1 LYQLTARRK
10 RVRKV
15 EHMKPPRSDELCSV
29 AGELCL
35 SARLSDPHQTT
46 LQRELDQLR
55 ELQGRRTAEGSTI
68 WDLSMVNPDL
78 SPPRAVL
85 DRLLE
90 AVTKNSNHRYAVS
103 RGVRRLREAF
113 SYKYKTRFQQE
124 LNPES
129 QVCVCLG
136 SKDATFHALRVLLE
150 PGDGVVVP
158 TPTYPAHRS
167 AVALAS
173 GRCITW
179 EPSDSLEQSVQDL
192 SLLLSSSKAKVLLL
206 NFPSNPTGSIVSRE
220 WWYEIGKV
228 CAAKAVTIVNDFV
241 YGEMCF
247 SGQAAESALWASEV
261 GARCVEVYSLSKAYN
276 VPGWRVGALVGDA
289 KVVAAVARLKSHADY
304 GLFLPLQYA
313 ATQALMS
320 SEDIVAPTVQVY
332 QRRLKVLSSGLQE
345 LGWRVVTPSAGACL
359 WAQYPAQLAGD
370 SVSSRCSVSVARHLL
385 VEAGVVVGPGRVF
398 GPNCDDWVRFAA
410 VMNEERL
417 RDVVSAIRG
426 VSKER

>member
-1 LYQLTARRK
+1 
-10 RVRKV
+10 
-15 EHMKPPRSDELCSV
+15 MKPPGSEEPYSV
-29 AGELCL
+29 VGERCL
-35 SARLSDPHQTT
+35 SGRLSDPYQMA
-46 LQRELDQLR
+46 LQQELDELR
-55 ELQGRRTAEGSTI
+55 ELQGKRATEGSAI

-78 SPPRAVL
+78 PPPRAVL

-90 AVTKNSNHRYAVS
+90 AVTKTSNHRYAVS

-113 SYKYKTRFQQE
+113 SHKYKTRFQHE

-150 PGDGVVVP
+150 PGDAVIIP
-158 TPTYPAHRS
+158 TPAYPAHRS

-179 EPSDSLEQSVQDL
+179 DPSDCIEQAVRSLS
-192 SLLLSSSKAKVLLL
+192 SLLASSNAKVLLL
-206 NFPSNPTGSIVSRE
+206 NFPSNPAGAIVSRE
-220 WWYEIGKV
+220 WWCEIGKV

-247 SGQAAESALWASEV
+247 SGQPAASALWATEG

-289 KVVAAVARLKSHADY
+289 KVVGAVARLKSHADY

-313 ATQALMS
+313 ATQALIS
-320 SEDIVAPTVQVY
+320 SDDLVTPTVQVY

-345 LGWRVVTPSAGACL
+345 LGWQVVPPSAGACL
-359 WAQYPAQLAGD
+359 WAQYPDQLAKD
-370 SVSSRCSVSVARHLL
+370 SLSPRRSISVARHLL
-385 VEAGVVVGPGRVF
+385 AEAGVVVGPGSVF
-398 GPNCDDWVRFAA
+398 GPNCEGWIRFAA
-410 VMNEERL
+410 VVNEERL